1 MSDARIDGWFR
12 DRGVRPQFVYNFDDL
27 GGAPGTA
34 TAFPTTVRFVLYAAG
49 TWVRGTSDII
59 TLDTIY
65 DSVLLGQN
73 DFTALF
79 TEEGYL
85 VAKRGHDSRV
95 VSVPICADGATAQ
108 GVDISCTG
116 ALVTTP

>member
-1 MSDARIDGWFR
+1 MVFN
-12 DRGVRPQFVYNFDDL
+12 DRGVAPQFIYNFDDL
-27 GGAPGTA
+27 TGAAGTVTSWPA
-34 TAFPTTVRFVLYAAG
+34 TVRFVLYAAG

-65 DSVLLGQN
+65 DSVLLGKN

-79 TEEGYL
+79 TEEGLL

-95 VSVPICADGATAQ
+95 VSVPICTDGATHG
-108 GVDISCTG
+108 GVSIACDGSQSATG
-116 ALVTTP
+116 QV